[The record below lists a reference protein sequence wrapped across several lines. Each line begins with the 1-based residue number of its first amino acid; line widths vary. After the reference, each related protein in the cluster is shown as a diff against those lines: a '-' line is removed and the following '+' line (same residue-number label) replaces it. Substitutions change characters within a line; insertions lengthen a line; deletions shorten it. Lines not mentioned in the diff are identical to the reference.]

1 MLQYVPLQPEAACL
15 LHSISSFACLI
26 SRAHR
31 LRDNSA
37 HRVGETSRLSTEGRE
52 APQFCQLV
60 EGSLN

>member
-31 LRDNSA
+31 LQDNKEPSKA
-37 HRVGETSRLSTEGRE
+37 HTGLEKRAGLTQKEGRPPGF
-52 APQFCQLV
+52 ANL
-60 EGSLN
+60 

>member
-31 LRDNSA
+31 LRDNKEPSKVHTGLEKRA
-37 HRVGETSRLSTEGRE
+37 GLAQKGGRPPSF
-52 APQFCQLV
+52 ANL
-60 EGSLN
+60 